1 MVQIG
6 SSANRRRRKLSK
18 NYNSFYNSDLKNNG
32 YLKRHPEA
40 KSKYIT
46 KDHAYS
52 FATTTTTSRDTIAP
66 PILFNPPITTI
77 NRYYVMEETTHM
89 ELAAQSFEEIINEA
103 EDGELLAM
111 EAVTSS
117 PDVTIEIVVYGMGNS
132 PNIINDYS
140 INEMIRRGR
149 GLTPGDV
156 ETLPGG
162 RSKDTTGLPLRYYP
176 YIGRYKSDVFV
187 DFLNDS
193 REYYVVRYEPAIPMP
208 YSSLIINVKN
218 TSTIGGKTVDSVNIH
233 RRVFENPNADDNLAG
248 VPIESEMVFAL
259 PEEEEIAATTTTTT
273 TEIPTPPN
281 TSPYIANYLKRQKE
295 LKEQASR
302 PAEELLPEEFY

>member
-6 SSANRRRRKLSK
+6 SSSNSTRRRRKLSK

-40 KSKYIT
+40 KSKYVT

-52 FATTTTTSRDTIAP
+52 FATTTSRDVIAP
-66 PILFNPPITTI
+66 TFNPNPITTTTT

-132 PNIINDYS
+132 PNVINDYS

-176 YIGRYKSDVFV
+176 YVGRYKSDVLV

-218 TSTIGGKTVDSVNIH
+218 TSTVGGKTVDSVNIH

-248 VPIESEMVFAL
+248 VPIESAAVFAL
-259 PEEEEIAATTTTTT
+259 PEEIEGKETEELAAT
-273 TEIPTPPN
+273 IPTSNN

-295 LKEQASR
+295 LAEQAAA
-302 PAEELLPEEFY
+302 PELLPEDFY